1 MSKRNADGFDY
12 ENAKRD
18 IFDNGG
24 DPDYL
29 DEWDPKK
36 RDKFLRDMGLNPG
49 DYGGQKKKSSGSD
62 EGCFVTTACVK
73 ALDLPDDC
81 EELTILRRFRDEY
94 VKARDGGAED
104 VRTYYDLAPQV
115 VRRIDTMEN
124 AAEIWKDVY
133 RQMVLPC
140 VALIRQGK
148 PEAAYGLY
156 KSYTLRLA
164 AVSAP
169 REGPELV

>member
-29 DEWDPKK
+29 DEWDSGK
-36 RDKFLRDMGLNPG
+36 RDKFLRDMGLDPK
-49 DYGGQKKKSSGSD
+49 DYGGGQKKSGGSD

-73 ALDLPDDC
+73 ARGLSDDC
-81 EELTILRRFRDEY
+81 EELTVLRRFRDGY
-94 VKARDGGAED
+94 VKARDGGTED
-104 VRTYYDLAPQV
+104 VQTYYDLAPQV
-115 VRRIDTMEN
+115 VRRIDAMEN
-124 AAEIWKDVY
+124 AAEIWDGVY
-133 RQMVLPC
+133 SEMVAPC

-148 PEAAYGLY
+148 PEAAYRLY

-164 AVSAP
+164 AASAP
-169 REGPELV
+169 GKEPEPV

>member
-49 DYGGQKKKSSGSD
+49 DYGG
-62 EGCFVTTACVK
+62 
-73 ALDLPDDC
+73 P
-81 EELTILRRFRDEY
+81 TILRRFRDEY

-115 VRRIDTMEN
+115 VRQIDAMEN

-140 VALIRQGK
+140 VALIRRGN

-169 REGPELV
+169 GKEPHPV